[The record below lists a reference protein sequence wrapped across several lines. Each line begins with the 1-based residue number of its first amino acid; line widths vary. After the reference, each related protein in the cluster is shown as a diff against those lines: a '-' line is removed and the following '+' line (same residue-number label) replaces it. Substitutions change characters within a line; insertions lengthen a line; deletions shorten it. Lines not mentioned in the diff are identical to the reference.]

1 MQPGRVLQ
9 SSRKLGPDVWFI
21 SLVRKNHNARRLY
34 RKRVIG
40 TVEDYPDEV
49 TVRQAASGLL
59 SDVNLRIRHDRN
71 VCISID
77 QLWSIATQKTYRGY
91 IRRWIR
97 PRWGSRSLDD
107 IKAVEVEAWLRG
119 LNLARAS
126 RAKIRNVFVV
136 IFSHACRY
144 ELFGRNPMRFVR
156 QSAKRRRAPDVLT
169 GAEIKV
175 LVENLRHA
183 RSSGSIPVVETR

>member
-1 MQPGRVLQ
+1 MEEEHGAGTR
-9 SSRKLGPDVWFI
+9 SSIESKIRSRCMVI

-97 PRWGSRSLDD
+97 SRWGSRSLDE

-119 LNLARAS
+119 LNLARARGLRDS
-126 RAKIRNVFVV
+126 Q
-136 IFSHACRY
+136 C
-144 ELFGRNPMRFVR
+144 LFGH
-156 QSAKRRRAPDVLT
+156 
-169 GAEIKV
+169 I
-175 LVENLRHA
+175 
-183 RSSGSIPVVETR
+183 